1 MSSNTTSSTA
11 NKKNIP
17 KDEWEQRLAKV
28 KVNKQDLNQ
37 LVMNYLVVE
46 GYKDAAE
53 QFSLESGLAPTV
65 DLQSIQERMDIRHAI
80 QSGDVDTAIDLVND
94 LNPEI
99 LDTNPHLFFHLQQ
112 QRLIELI
119 RSKSFEE
126 ALEFAS
132 EEMAPR
138 GEEHPEFL
146 EELERTM
153 ALLAFQDSID
163 SPVQDLLLPSQ
174 RQKTASELNAAILM
188 SQSQEKD
195 PKLPSLIRMLDWSQR
210 QLDERMIYPRIQDW
224 VKADLIVTH
233 ENGMEEDIS
242 MSI

>member
-1 MSSNTTSSTA
+1 MSSTTATNIS
-11 NKKNIP
+11 NKKNIA
-17 KDEWEQRLAKV
+17 KDEWEQRLNKV

-37 LVMNYLVVE
+37 LVMNYLIVE

-53 QFSLESGLAPTV
+53 QFSSESGLAPTV
-65 DLQSIQERMDIRHAI
+65 DLQSIQERMDIRRAI
-80 QSGDVDTAIDLVND
+80 QSGDIDTAIDLVND

-99 LDTNPHLFFHLQQ
+99 LDTNPKLFFHLQQ
-112 QRLIELI
+112 QRLIEYI
-119 RSKSFEE
+119 RQGKYQQ

-153 ALLAFQDSID
+153 SLLAFQNAID
-163 SPVQDLLLPSQ
+163 SPVQDLLHPGQ
-174 RQKTASELNAAILM
+174 RQKTASELNAAILT

-195 PKLPSLIRMLDWSQR
+195 PKLPNLLKMLAWSQE
-210 QLDERMIYPRIQDW
+210 QLDEKMNYPRIENW
-224 VKADLIVTH
+224 VKADLVVH
-233 ENGMEEDIS
+233 DDRSGEEDVT
-242 MSI
+242 MS

>member
-1 MSSNTTSSTA
+1 MSSTPN
-11 NKKNIP
+11 NNIKKNIP
-17 KDEWEQRLAKV
+17 KDEWEQRLTKV

-53 QFSLESGLAPTV
+53 QFSSESGLAPTV

-119 RSKSFEE
+119 RNGSYQE

-163 SPVQDLLLPSQ
+163 SPVQDLLHPGQ

-195 PKLPSLIRMLDWSQR
+195 PKLPNLLKMLAWSQE
-210 QLDERMIYPRIQDW
+210 QLDERMNYPKIENW
-224 VKADLIVTH
+224 VKADLVVRD
-233 ENGMEEDIS
+233 ENGNSLDEDIV
-242 MSI
+242 MSS